1 MSVILSIFFIA
12 LAWSSPTMPLE
23 TKYLAAAIIVAGG
36 LAGLRNDK
44 Y

>member
-12 LAWSSPTMPLE
+12 IAWASPAAPLE

-36 LAGLRNDK
+36 LAGLRNDRH
-44 Y
+44 